1 MNKVIKALRDGMV
14 ASVVSGSTTTG
25 LVPAGSDILVAVP
38 MGASKF
44 MLTSLDVTASKS
56 VDSFTE
62 VFEDSSKQKS
72 YYNSGI
78 TVGRNYDLLDM
89 IYVDGEGK
97 DQCYIN
103 ITNGSEFDSEFEIS
117 IRGYLMK

>member
-38 MGASKF
+38 MGANKF
-44 MLTSLDVTASKS
+44 MLTSLDVKASK
-56 VDSFTE
+56 DIDFFTE
-62 VFEDSSKQKS
+62 VFEDSTKQKS
-72 YYNSGI
+72 YYHSGI
-78 TVGRNYDLLDM
+78 TTGRNYDLLDM
-89 IYVDGEGK
+89 IYIDGESSE
-97 DQCYIN
+97 QCYVN
-103 ITNGSEFDSEFEIS
+103 ITNGSEYDSEFEIS